1 MCMLKRIL
9 HKLKAIYETNFILVI
24 AIASTAY
31 IHSSFLKS
39 LGTPIPEGILFAF
52 GSIAAVIATLLSPP
66 LFERL
71 GVEKTTSYAGI
82 INGIALV
89 LIALNISN
97 TLSIIAFIIAIGTIA
112 LIVLGIDIVIE
123 HLTEKNA
130 TGEIRGINLALG
142 NLAFLIG
149 PIVAGFIAEE
159 FNLASVYLFAAVT
172 TFCMV
177 LFFHK
182 KFRTI
187 NLFIKQKQK
196 NVLRDIRVLFSN
208 KTLRNSY
215 ISGFMVEFFFAIW
228 AIFVTI
234 YMHEIIGFNWEQI
247 GILFA
252 LMHIPYIV
260 LEPLIGDVADRY
272 NNENILMIGG
282 LIIIAL
288 SFVWITTLQTDNM
301 TTWALALI
309 ISRVGASFGQV
320 GHESFFFK
328 KVSEKNTDLISAYRT
343 MAPLA
348 LLLGPVAGSIA
359 LLLTDYQTMFLIV
372 AFLLIMTIIPAS
384 KLIYER

>member
-1 MCMLKRIL
+1 MLKRIL

-24 AIASTAY
+24 AVASTAY

-39 LGTPIPEGILFAF
+39 LGTQIPEGILFAF
-52 GSIAAVIATLLSPP
+52 GSLAAVLATLASPP
-66 LFERL
+66 LFEHL

-82 INGIALV
+82 VNGLSLV
-89 LIALNISN
+89 LIALNIST
-97 TLSIIAFIIAIGTIA
+97 TLSIIAFIVAIATTA

-159 FNLASVYLFAAVT
+159 FSLASVYLFAAIA

-182 KFRTI
+182 KFKTL
-187 NLFIKQKQK
+187 NLYITQQQK
-196 NVLRDIRVLFSN
+196 NVLRDMKVLFSQ

-215 ISGFMVEFFFAIW
+215 ITGFMVEFFFAIW

-234 YMHEIIGFNWEQI
+234 YMHEIIGFNWEEI

-260 LEPLIGDVADRY
+260 LEPLIGDVADIY
-272 NNENILMIGG
+272 DNENILMIGG
-282 LIIIAL
+282 LIVIAL

-328 KVSEKNTDLISAYRT
+328 QVSEKNTDLISAYRT

-372 AFLLIMTIIPAS
+372 AFLLILTIIPAS
-384 KLIYER
+384 KLIHERT

>member
-1 MCMLKRIL
+1 MLKRIL

-24 AIASTAY
+24 AVASTAY

-39 LGTPIPEGILFAF
+39 LETGIPVGILFAF
-52 GSIAAVIATLLSPP
+52 GSLAAVLATIASPP
-66 LFERL
+66 LFEYI
-71 GVEKTTSYAGI
+71 GVEKTTSYSGI
-82 INGIALV
+82 INGLSFLV
-89 LIALNISN
+89 IALNISSVI
-97 TLSIIAFIIAIGTIA
+97 SIIAFIIAIATTAI
-112 LIVLGIDIVIE
+112 IVLGIDIVIE

-159 FNLASVYLFAAVT
+159 FNLASVYLFAAVA

-177 LFFHK
+177 LFFHT
-182 KFRTI
+182 KFKTL
-187 NLFIKQKQK
+187 NLYIKQKQK
-196 NVLRDIRVLFSN
+196 NVLRDMKVLFSYT
-208 KTLRNSY
+208 TLRNSY
-215 ISGFMVEFFFAIW
+215 ITGFMVEFFFAIW

-234 YMHEIIGFNWEQI
+234 YMHEIVGFNWEEI

-260 LEPLIGDVADRY
+260 LEPLIGDVADIY
-272 NNENILMIGG
+272 KNEHIIMIGG
-282 LIIIAL
+282 LIVIAL
-288 SFVWITTLQTDNM
+288 SFVWIATLQTDNM

-328 KVSEKNTDLISAYRT
+328 QVSEKNTDLISAYRT

-359 LLLTDYQTMFLIV
+359 LLLTNYQTMFLIV
-372 AFLLIMTIIPAS
+372 AFLLILTIIPAS
-384 KLIYER
+384 KLIHDRK

>member
-1 MCMLKRIL
+1 MLKRII

-24 AIASTAY
+24 AVASTAY

-52 GSIAAVIATLLSPP
+52 GSFAAVIITLFSPP
-66 LFERL
+66 FFEKF
-71 GVEKTTSYAGI
+71 GVEQTTSYAGVV
-82 INGIALV
+82 NGLSLV

-97 TLSIIAFIIAIGTIA
+97 TISIIAFIISIA
-112 LIVLGIDIVIE
+112 TTALVVLGIDIVIE

-159 FNLASVYLFAAVT
+159 FDLASVYLFAAVGI
-172 TFCMV
+172 FCMV
-177 LFFHK
+177 LFFHR
-182 KFRTI
+182 KFRSLK
-187 NLFIKQKQK
+187 LFLHQKQK
-196 NVLRDIRVLFSN
+196 NVLRDMRVLFADT
-208 KTLRNSY
+208 TLRNSY
-215 ISGFMVEFFFAIW
+215 VSGFMVEFFFAIW

-247 GILFA
+247 GILLA
-252 LMHIPYIV
+252 IMHLPYII
-260 LEPLIGDVADRY
+260 LEPLIGDVADIY

-282 LIIIAL
+282 LIVIAL
-288 SFVWITTLQTDNM
+288 SFVWMTTLETNNM
-301 TTWALALI
+301 ALWALVLI
-309 ISRVGASFGQV
+309 VSRVGASFGQV

-372 AFLLIMTIIPAS
+372 AFLLVATTIPAS